1 MLDPQIQKYTDE
13 VSNVEDPVLEEVER
27 STHLHTLAPQMLS
40 GRVQGKFLTMLASM
54 LDAQQILE
62 IGTFTGFSAICLARG
77 LRNSV
82 ESKVVTLEANPEMEH
97 LIRKNLA
104 LSGLENK
111 IEYIIGNA
119 LDILTSRKE
128 TWDMVYIDAHKQE
141 YPEYFNLVVDKVRT
155 GGLIISD
162 NVLWSGKVVHE
173 PEDVD
178 AKVIRTYNEML
189 KQDPR
194 VEVIVLTVR
203 DGLSIARKL

>member
-119 LDILTSRKE
+119 LDILPSRKE

>member
-82 ESKVVTLEANPEMEH
+82 ESKVVTLEAKPEMEH

-119 LDILTSRKE
+119 LDILPSRKE

>member
-119 LDILTSRKE
+119 LDILPSRKE

-162 NVLWSGKVVHE
+162 NVLWSGKVVYE

>member
-119 LDILTSRKE
+119 LDILPSRKE
-128 TWDMVYIDAHKQE
+128 TWDMVYTDAHKQE